1 MPITV
6 EMNGKPFGE
15 WLNAKIEGKER
26 QIIAILE
33 KVGLDCLSE
42 ARQNGKYKDRTGN
55 LRSSTG
61 FAVIYR
67 GQVVQQSSF
76 KSISVS
82 KGTMQQPVK
91 SKTGKISIAN
101 VKIGGNGTIGSQTG
115 KELLENLC
123 SAESGTALIF
133 VAGMNYAKYVEA
145 RQYNVLESAYALA
158 KRQIKSNLNM
168 IFKD

>member
-1 MPITV
+1 
-6 EMNGKPFGE
+6 MNGKSFGE

-42 ARQNGKYKDRTGN
+42 ARKNGKYTDRTGN

-61 FAVIYR
+61 FAVVFK
-67 GQVVQQSSF
+67 GQVVQQSDF
-76 KSISVS
+76 AKVPGQ
-82 KGTMQQPVK
+82 KGIKNTENG
-91 SKTGKISIAN
+91 SLTGQN
-101 VKIGGNGTIGSQTG
+101 
-115 KELLENLC
+115 LLKNLC

-145 RQYNVLESAYALA
+145 KSYNVLESAYELA
-158 KRQIKSNLNM
+158 KKQIKSQLDM